1 MKKMMGATLALAMAL
16 MGSMAF
22 GAEQAKIKDTE
33 SATHGDDAA
42 KHQIVDTYR
51 FQGFEI
57 VQVNL
62 PVLSHYSYILVS
74 GKEALIVDPDRDV
87 QFYLDFASKNGLRIK
102 GVYLTHS
109 HADFVAGHL
118 EIVKATDCPIYQS
131 AASGA
136 AYKINPMKEGSS
148 FKIGSAIRKG
158 AGDAWTHAGW
168 NFWSGVQRGGG

>member
-1 MKKMMGATLALAMAL
+1 MQKMLGLALALALTL

-33 SATHGDDAA
+33 STTHGDDAA

-74 GKEALIVDPDRDV
+74 GNDALIVDPT
-87 QFYLDFASKNGLRIK
+87 GM
-102 GVYLTHS
+102 
-109 HADFVAGHL
+109 
-118 EIVKATDCPIYQS
+118 C
-131 AASGA
+131 
-136 AYKINPMKEGSS
+136 SS
-148 FKIGSAIRKG
+148 
-158 AGDAWTHAGW
+158 T
-168 NFWSGVQRGGG
+168 